1 MIWLRRSVGLVL
13 VLCAVLVCSGTAWGA
28 LVERPGWELWATSDP
43 TNFLPGG
50 VDAVQEVVAEP
61 AAGSFKLSFEEHE
74 TAAIPFG
81 AASSVVQ
88 AALEALPGIGAGNV
102 AVTEGPGHP
111 GVYVVTFVG
120 ALGNMKIAEL
130 GASGASVSEKT
141 EGESSGT
148 LAIDVFNIG
157 AGSSNG
163 TITVTDTLPPGIHAK
178 EAGDLL
184 RTSDSG
190 GPEHYGVDPMILR
203 GVWDC
208 SGNGPGPAPGV
219 AGASVVTC
227 TNDPVGLNVFAGGG
241 GMPTMQRNALLANP
255 QPMVGISV
263 EASGEASGLTNHV
276 SISGGGAL
284 TPAATS
290 DPVTVSSAPAHGG
303 LVSGDAWFS
312 NSDGTIDTQ
321 AGSHPY
327 TATFVYSPATALN
340 ANKEGYWAGGEVR
353 SLETRVPPGLI
364 GDLRNM
370 PQCSQSELITEE
382 CPPSSLVGEVAL
394 STFELPLEHRVFNVA
409 PAPGEPAE
417 LGLSIADVV
426 VPIRFS
432 VRSGGD
438 YAVIAHIDDIPQRET
453 LQTVLTLW
461 GVPQEASH
469 NRWRGEQG
477 GCTQEEIEKPVF
489 GNSIDY
495 CARPQRPVVQPFL
508 TLPTSCEPPSLE
520 RQGFAF
526 RELSG
531 WQEPNATSESSFVS
545 HDSQGAPAGFTGCEE
560 LAFEPSISTSVDTS
574 RADSPAGLTA
584 EVKPSLGG
592 LEEPQGLASADI
604 QNTTV
609 TLPEGL
615 AINPGQAAGLTACGL
630 GEDALTTSVEK
641 ERGEEND
648 GAPSC
653 PASSRVGS
661 VVVKSPLI
669 EGAVEKQLEGSVYVL
684 QSNPPEVRLLLAAS
698 ADGVNVKLVGTVH
711 LNEQTGRLETRFEGT
726 PQLPFSDF
734 RLTFDG
740 GARAALVTPA
750 QCGVYATDAVF
761 TPWSAPFAPDFPTSA
776 SFALVEGAGGAPCPS
791 GALPFAPV
799 LTAGSVSAQAGGYT
813 PLTVLLARGD
823 GQQRIE
829 SMQVKAPAGLLGML
843 SHVALC
849 PEPQAAQGACPA
861 SSQIGHAV
869 VTAGPGSNPLTL
881 PQPGGPEIPIYLT
894 GPYAGAPFG
903 LSIVTPAVAGPFNLG
918 TIVTR
923 ARIQVD
929 PVTSQVTIT
938 TDPLPQIVKGVPTD
952 LRSIYAVVDR
962 PGFIFNPTGCEP
974 TGFTGTATAAG
985 GAATATLASRF
996 QVGGCRGLDF
1006 APSFKVA
1013 TQAKTSKRDGAGL
1026 QVSVAYPPAPQSASQ
1041 AEGQANIHSVAVT
1054 LPKQLP
1060 SRLTTIQQACPEA
1073 VFAAN
1078 PASCPAGS
1086 NIGTATARTPVLAN
1100 PVSGPAYLVSHG
1112 GAAFPDLVIILQG
1125 EGVTVR
1131 LTGSVDI
1138 KHGVTNSTFAN
1149 VPDVPISSFVLSLP
1163 EGPHSALAAVL
1174 PAKAKGSTCGQT
1186 LTMPTTIT
1194 GQNGTQLE
1202 QTTKITPTGCARAK
1216 PRKKHRSKHAKAGSR
1231 HR

>member
-1 MIWLRRSVGLVL
+1 LALA
-13 VLCAVLVCSGTAWGA
+13 LCAALVFAGSAWGT
-28 LVERPGWELWATSDP
+28 LVVERPGWELWATSDP
-43 TNFLPGG
+43 TNFVPGG
-50 VDAVQEVVAEP
+50 VDGVQEVVAEP

-74 TAAIPFG
+74 TVAIPFG
-81 AASSVVQ
+81 AAPSVVQ
-88 AALEALPGIGAGNV
+88 AALEALPSIGAGNV
-102 AVTEGPGHP
+102 TVAGEPGHP
-111 GVYVVTFVG
+111 GVYMVTFVG
-120 ALGNMKIAEL
+120 ALGDMRIAEL

-148 LAIDVFNIG
+148 LAIDVFNVG
-157 AGSSNG
+157 AGSSEG

-178 EAGDLL
+178 EAGDLY
-184 RTSDSG
+184 RASDNG
-190 GPEHYGVDPMILR
+190 GPEHYGVDPRILR

-208 SGNGPGPAPGV
+208 MGNGPGPAPGV

-227 TNDPVGLNVFAGGG
+227 TNDPVGLPVFAGGG
-241 GMPTMQRNALLANP
+241 GMPTMQRNEILANP

-276 SISGGGAL
+276 SISGGGAS
-284 TPAATS
+284 TPASTR
-290 DPVTVSSAPAHGG
+290 DPVTVSSTPAHGG
-303 LVSGDAWFS
+303 LVSGDAWLS
-312 NSDGTIDTQ
+312 NSDGTVDTQ

-327 TATFVYSPATALN
+327 TATFAFSVATALN
-340 ANKEGYWAGGEVR
+340 ANKEQYWPGGEVR
-353 SLETRVPPGLI
+353 SLETRIPPGLI
-364 GDLRNM
+364 GDLHNV
-370 PQCSQSELITEE
+370 PQCREVELISEA
-382 CPPSSLVGEVAL
+382 CPPGSLVGQLTL
-394 STFELPLEHRVFNVA
+394 STFLAPFQKRVFNMV
-409 PAPGEPAE
+409 PPPGEPAE
-417 LGLSIADVV
+417 LGFSIANIVT
-426 VPIRFS
+426 PIRFS
-432 VRSGGD
+432 VHSGGD
-438 YAVIAHIDDIPQRET
+438 YAVVAHVDDIPQKQT

-469 NRWRGEQG
+469 NRWRGGQG
-477 GCTQEEIEKPVF
+477 GCTQKEIEEPVF
-489 GNSIDY
+489 GNSVNY
-495 CARPQRPVVQPFL
+495 CVEPQRPILQPIL
-508 TLPTSCEPPSLE
+508 TLPTACGEP
-520 RQGFAF
+520 QGFAF
-526 RELSG
+526 RELGG
-531 WQEPNATSESSFVS
+531 WQEPSATSESSFVS
-545 HDSQGAPAGFTGCEE
+545 HDSQDMPAGFTGCEA
-560 LAFEPSISTSVDTS
+560 LGFEPSISTTVDTS

-584 EVKPSLGG
+584 EVKPALGG
-592 LEEPQGLASADI
+592 LEDPLGIATADLK
-604 QNTTV
+604 NSTV

-615 AINPGQAAGLTACGL
+615 VINPGQAAGLTACGAA
-630 GEDALTTSVEK
+630 EDALTTQA
-641 ERGEEND
+641 EREHGEEND
-648 GAPSC
+648 GPPSC

-661 VVVKSPLI
+661 ALIKSPLI
-669 EGAVEKQLEGSVYVL
+669 EGAAEKQLEGSVYVL
-684 QSNPPEVRLLLAAS
+684 QSNPPEVRLLVAAS
-698 ADGVNVKLVGTVH
+698 ADGVNVKFVGTVH
-711 LNEQTGRLETRFEGT
+711 LNEGTGRLEARFEGT
-726 PQLPFSDF
+726 PQVPFSDF

-740 GARAALVTPA
+740 GSRAALVTPA

-791 GALPFAPV
+791 GELPFAPV

-813 PLTVLLARGD
+813 PLTVLLQRGD

-829 SMQVKAPAGLLGML
+829 SAQVKAPAGLLGML

-861 SSQIGHAV
+861 SSQIGHAI

-881 PQPGGPEIPIYLT
+881 PQPGAAEIPIYLT

-962 PGFIFNPTGCEP
+962 PGFIFNPTSCEP

-985 GAATATLASRF
+985 GAATAALQSRF

-1006 APSFKVA
+1006 TPSFKVA
-1013 TQAKTSKRDGAGL
+1013 TQAKTSKKDGASL
-1026 QVSVAYPPAPQSASQ
+1026 QVSVAYPAAPQSASQ
-1041 AEGQANIHSVAVT
+1041 AEGQANIHSVAVM

-1086 NIGTATARTPVLAN
+1086 NIGTATARTPVLSN

-1131 LTGSVDI
+1131 LTGSIDI
-1138 KHGVTNSTFAN
+1138 KHGVTSSTFAN

-1194 GQNGTQLE
+1194 GQNGAQLE
-1202 QTTKITPTGCARAK
+1202 QTTKITPTGCPRAK
-1216 PRKKHRSKHAKAGSR
+1216 PKRKHRSKRARARGR
-1231 HR
+1231 HG